1 MKKLTRREMLRLS
14 AVVGAGT
21 LAAACGATP
30 TAAPTAAPAT
40 SAPAAAT
47 DTAMP
52 EATATVAPAAATDT
66 PAAAAATETSSTTS
80 STTTGDVP
88 RNRTLIV
95 NNGGTSGKFTTMGL
109 INPVAGMNHQEGMCL
124 LWDPLFFYSVFADKE
139 IPWLAES
146 SEYNSDYTQLT
157 IKLRK
162 GTEWSD
168 GQALTS
174 ADVKFTLDTYAKNE
188 KIDYHGAVADSVK
201 TVETPDDQTVVI
213 SFKEPAPRFKFEY
226 LSEKFDTGFPMLPMH
241 ALKDADDVTTVQG
254 TDSSFPHSGMFNVTQ
269 SPEQYVYDIRED
281 WWGFKTGF
289 QKLPDIK
296 RVLYIPV
303 VDMNN
308 AAQRVV
314 NNEVDAT
321 LDLRAANIRSTV
333 QQNPKITTHTGKDE
347 PLGYRDWWPNSLW
360 CNTQLDPYSDPN
372 VRWAVNYCIDRDTID
387 KVVYLGAKIST
398 IFPYPQYPAL
408 NKYLDGAQPIADKLG
423 VRTFDLAKSK
433 ERMEKGGY
441 KQDSDGF
448 WLDKSGK
455 RISGTVMG
463 YESIHADIVPVLVEM
478 LRKGGFESAIDFSN
492 NVSTEMADG
501 AAGFY
506 MFGHGASVI
515 DPYATLLLYHSKNA
529 KPLGTTAG
537 NNAYARYKNPE
548 FDKLV
553 DAMAPLAPGDPKIVD
568 LFNQAITIYWTDMI
582 DVPIIQWLHRI
593 PYNQTYWVNW
603 PTQDNPYLNGAF
615 WHWTFPLL
623 VLGLKAAQ

>member
-30 TAAPTAAPAT
+30 TAAPTAVPPT

-47 DTAMP
+47 ETPAAA
-52 EATATVAPAAATDT
+52 ATTAPAAATDT
-66 PAAAAATETSSTTS
+66 PAAAEATATTGTTA

-88 RNRTLIV
+88 RNRTFIV
-95 NNGGTSGKFTTMGL
+95 NNGGTSGKFTTTGL

-139 IPWLAES
+139 LPWLAES
-146 SEYNSDYTQLT
+146 SEYNTDFTQLT

-168 GQALTS
+168 GTALTS

-188 KIDYHGAVADSVK
+188 KIDYHGAVKDNVKSVD
-201 TVETPDDQTVVI
+201 TPDDQTAVI
-213 SFKEPAPRFKFEY
+213 TFNAPSPRFKFEY
-226 LSEKFDTGFPMLPMH
+226 LSEKFDTGFPVLPMH
-241 ALKDADDVTTVQG
+241 ALKDAEDVTTVQG
-254 TDSSFPHSGMFNVTQ
+254 KDSTFPHSGMFNVTQ
-269 SPEQYVYDIRED
+269 SPEQYVFDIRQD

-289 QKLPDIK
+289 QKVPDIQ
-296 RVLYIPV
+296 RVLYIPI

-314 NNEVDAT
+314 NNEVDST
-321 LDLRAANIRSTV
+321 LDLRASVIRSTV
-333 QQNPKITTHTGKDE
+333 QQNPKITTHTGTEE

-372 VRWAVNYCIDRDTID
+372 VRWAVNNCIDRDTID

-398 IFPYPQYPAL
+398 IVPYPQYPAL

-433 ERMEKGGY
+433 ERMTSAGY

-448 WLDKSGK
+448 WLGKDGK
-455 RISGTVMG
+455 RIGGTIMG

-492 NVSTEMADG
+492 NVATEMADG
-501 AAGFY
+501 VPGFY

-553 DAMAPLAPGDPKIVD
+553 DAIGLLAPGDPKIVD

-582 DVPIIQWLHRI
+582 DIPIIQWLHRI
-593 PYNQTYWVNW
+593 PYNQTYWTNY
-603 PTQDNPYLNGAF
+603 PTQDNPYLNGGF
-615 WHWTFPLL
+615 WHWTFPLM
-623 VLGLKAAQ
+623 VLALKAVQ